1 MSLFLFQELPT
12 LETPRLI
19 LRKLTMDDAQDQFE
33 YAVDTELA
41 HMGLWQP
48 FETLQ
53 DSLDDID
60 DLLEGYRTGT
70 AFEWAVELRSE
81 AKMIGRLG
89 LGAYHAQDARA
100 DLGYAY
106 NRNYWGQG
114 YATEAAQAVLNF
126 AFGTMRLYRVG
137 SVVLPD
143 NHASIHV
150 LEKLG
155 MQREGVR
162 RGGTAIRGT
171 HEDLVCYS
179 ILRPEWEAKTKS

>member
-1 MSLFLFQELPT
+1 MTIYLFQDLPT

-33 YAVDTELA
+33 YAVDRELA
-41 HMGLWQP
+41 HLGLWQP

-53 DSLDDID
+53 DSIDDIE

-70 AFEWAVELRSE
+70 AFEWGVEHR
-81 AKMIGRLG
+81 ADRRMIGRLG
-89 LGAYHAQDARA
+89 LGQYHAMDKRA

-106 NRNYWGQG
+106 NRNYWGKG
-114 YATEAAQAVLNF
+114 YATEAAKAVLK
-126 AFGTMRLYRVG
+126 FGFETMGLYRVG
-137 SVVLPD
+137 AVALYD
-143 NHASIHV
+143 NHASHHV

-155 MQREGVR
+155 MQREGIR
-162 RGGTAIRGT
+162 RGATAIRGR

-179 ILRPEWEAKTKS
+179 ILRPEWEAQSKS